1 MPPLSFD
8 PLTPRQ
14 TQVDNQKVN
23 IAISVEPH
31 EYFARDGHDLHL
43 SVPLTMYEAVMGTE
57 LTVPTLKGEKQ
68 VKIAKGTQPKSQ
80 QVLRGMGV
88 QQLDRRGFGDMYLH
102 FEVRIPDGSALTA
115 EQKEALKIFS
125 PPTAPDA
132 KDARK
137 EGGERKE
144 GFFKRFFKSK

>member
-1 MPPLSFD
+1 M
-8 PLTPRQ
+8 
-14 TQVDNQKVN
+14 
-23 IAISVEPH
+23 
-31 EYFARDGHDLHL
+31 
-43 SVPLTMYEAVMGTE
+43 
-57 LTVPTLKGEKQ
+57 
-68 VKIAKGTQPKSQ
+68 KIAKGTQPKSQ
-80 QVLRGMGV
+80 QVLKGMGV

-125 PPTAPDA
+125 PPTAVDA
-132 KDARK
+132 KDAKK